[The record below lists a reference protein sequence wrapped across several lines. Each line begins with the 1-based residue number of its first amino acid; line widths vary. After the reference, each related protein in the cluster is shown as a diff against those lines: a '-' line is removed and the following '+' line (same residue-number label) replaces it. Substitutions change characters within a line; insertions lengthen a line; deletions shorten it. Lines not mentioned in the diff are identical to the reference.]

1 MEAAERT
8 VHWTG
13 EHKLKLILAAA
24 IVLALAGGG
33 FFFWYSLNQQDQSAS
48 LELSQAVGV
57 LDTPLRAAGPPR
69 QPEYPTFAS
78 SQERAMEAP
87 KALQAIAAKYPH
99 TRSADLDR
107 FFAGVTDADLG
118 AHAGATRELDAV

>member
-48 LELSQAVGV
+48 LELGQAVRV
-57 LDTPLRAAGPPR
+57 LDTPLRAAGTPP

-78 SQERAMEAP
+78 SQERAIAAH
-87 KALQAIAAKYPH
+87 KAFQAIVDKYPH
-99 TRSADLDR
+99 TRSADLAR
-107 FFAGVTDADLG
+107 YFAGETD
-118 AHAGATRELDAV
+118 